1 MEKIKIHPIII
12 VEGRYDKNL
21 LSQIFDTIIIET
33 CGFGIF
39 KAKDKLELIRRLAQK
54 RQVLILTDSDSA
66 GFLIRNHLKG
76 VLPTDRVLHAYIPE
90 IFGKEKRKA
99 QASKEGLLGVEGVDK
114 QTILSAVER
123 AGVELGRSEK
133 SDKPRNLTSADLYQA
148 GLLGGKDSGKKRL
161 ELLKQLGLPGKLS
174 TSAMLEV
181 INAMLTEQEFFSIL
195 SKILN

>member
-39 KAKDKLELIRRLAQK
+39 KAKDKLELIRKLAQK

-76 VLPTDRVLHAYIPE
+76 VLPSDRVLHAYIPE

-99 QASKEGLLGVEGVDK
+99 QVSKEGLLGVEGVDK
-114 QTILSAVER
+114 EIILSAVGR
-123 AGVELGRSEK
+123 AGVKLGWTEK
-133 SDKPRNLTSADLYQA
+133 FDKPGGITSVDFYRA
-148 GLLGGKDSGKKRL
+148 GLLGGKGSAQKRRD
-161 ELLKQLGLPGKLS
+161 LLKQLGLPGKLS
-174 TSAMLEV
+174 TSAMIEV
-181 INAMLTEQEFFSIL
+181 VNAMFTEDEFWAVAEQNQ
-195 SKILN
+195 K